1 MVNHTLLGGNDN
13 MNKKAEAF
21 KSYLD
26 EKEIKVFEV
35 EELDDELQTVV
46 FRSSITTEGHQLP
59 TIVILDESIFAMV
72 RVQISP
78 KALSDNNQLELLKLI
93 NDESATYKPFKV
105 YLNGDG
111 DLMLDVC
118 LIVDE
123 ELKGDSI
130 YTMFSFII
138 DYLNNNY
145 RKFMKCVWQG

>member
-1 MVNHTLLGGNDN
+1 

-21 KSYLD
+21 KGYLE
-26 EKEIKVFEV
+26 EKDIKVFEV
-35 EELDDELQTVV
+35 EELDDQQQTVV

-78 KALSDNNQLELLKLI
+78 KALSDDNQLELLKLI

-105 YLNGDG
+105 YLNSDG

-123 ELKGDSI
+123 ELKGDTI

>member
-1 MVNHTLLGGNDN
+1 

-21 KSYLD
+21 KGYLE
-26 EKEIKVFEV
+26 EKDIKVFEV
-35 EELDDELQTVV
+35 EELDDQQQTVV

-78 KALSDNNQLELLKLI
+78 KALSDDNQLELLKLI

-123 ELKGDSI
+123 ELKGDTI

>member
-1 MVNHTLLGGNDN
+1 

-21 KSYLD
+21 KNYLE
-26 EKEIKVFEV
+26 EKDIKVFEV
-35 EELDDELQTVV
+35 EELDDEQKTVV
-46 FRSSITTEGHQLP
+46 FRSSITTDGHQLP

-78 KALSDNNQLELLKLI
+78 KALTDSNQLELLKLI

-111 DLMLDVC
+111 DLILDVC

-123 ELKGDSI
+123 ELKGDTI

-145 RKFMKCVWQG
+145 RKFMKCIWQ

>member
-1 MVNHTLLGGNDN
+1 
-13 MNKKAEAF
+13 MNKKAETF
-21 KSYLD
+21 KNYLE
-26 EKEIKVFEV
+26 EKDIKVFEV
-35 EELDDELQTVV
+35 EELDDEQKTVV
-46 FRSSITTEGHQLP
+46 FRSSITTDGHQLP

-78 KALSDNNQLELLKLI
+78 KALTDSNQLELLKLI

-111 DLMLDVC
+111 DLILDVC

-123 ELKGDSI
+123 ELKGDTI

-145 RKFMKCVWQG
+145 RKFMKCIWQ

>member
-1 MVNHTLLGGNDN
+1 

-21 KSYLD
+21 KNYLD

-35 EELDDELQTVV
+35 EELEDEQQTVV
-46 FRSSITTEGHQLP
+46 FRSSITTDGHQLP

-78 KALSDNNQLELLKLI
+78 KALTDSNQLELLKLI

-111 DLMLDVC
+111 DLILDVC

-123 ELKGDSI
+123 ELKGDTI

-145 RKFMKCVWQG
+145 RKFMKCVWQ

>member
-1 MVNHTLLGGNDN
+1 

-21 KSYLD
+21 KNYLE
-26 EKEIKVFEV
+26 EKEINVFEV
-35 EELDDELQTVV
+35 EELDDKQLTVV
-46 FRSSITTEGHQLP
+46 FRSSITTEGNQLP
-59 TIVILDESIFAMV
+59 TIVILDESIFAMI

-78 KALSDNNQLELLKLI
+78 KALKDSNQLELLKLI
-93 NDESATYKPFKV
+93 NDESAAYKPFKV
-105 YLNGDG
+105 YFNGDG

-123 ELKGDSI
+123 ELKGDTI